1 MNDFLNTQESRKNNR
16 TKKIIALI
24 VGVVSFVVVFLAVF
38 FTTRYLTSSFFSK
51 AKHDLVA
58 DEMKN
63 QVAEINQQLPQI
75 IEEGVRLDSVA
86 LKGEKT
92 MGYYVT
98 LFNFDSE
105 GVEFDTPAAKEAIL
119 QNLRSNREKMRFFID
134 NDITLLYYYYDENKK
149 LVSEIRIPPSLYK

>member
-16 TKKIIALI
+16 TKNIIGVI
-24 VGVVSFVVVFLAVF
+24 VGVVSFIVVFLAAF
-38 FTTRYLTSSFFSK
+38 FTTRYLTSSFLSK
-51 AKHDLVA
+51 AKNNLVT

-63 QVAEINQQLPQI
+63 QVAEMNQQLPQI

-98 LFNFDSE
+98 LFNLDSE
-105 GVEFDTPAAKEAIL
+105 GVEFDASAAKEAIIQKL
-119 QNLRSNREKMRFFID
+119 KSNRGKMRFFID
-134 NDITLLYYYYDENKK
+134 NNITLYYYYYDKNKK
-149 LVSEIRIPPSLYK
+149 VVTEIEIAPSLYK

>member
-1 MNDFLNTQESRKNNR
+1 MNDFLNTQESQKNNR
-16 TKKIIALI
+16 TKNIIAVI
-24 VGVVSFVVVFLAVF
+24 VGVVSFIVVFLAAF

-51 AKHDLVA
+51 AKNNLVT

-63 QVAEINQQLPQI
+63 QVAEINRQLPQI

-92 MGYYVT
+92 MGYYAT

-105 GVEFDTPAAKEAIL
+105 EVEFDASVAKEAIV
-119 QNLRSNREKMRFFID
+119 QNLRSNRGKMRFFID
-134 NDITLLYYYYDENKK
+134 NNITLYYYYYDKNKK
-149 LVSEIRIPPSLYK
+149 VVTQIEIAPSLYK

>member
-16 TKKIIALI
+16 TKNIIGVI
-24 VGVVSFVVVFLAVF
+24 VGVVSFVVLFLAAF

-51 AKHDLVA
+51 AKNDLVT

-63 QVAEINQQLPQI
+63 QVAEMNQQLPQI

-105 GVEFDTPAAKEAIL
+105 EIEFNTPAAKDAIL

>member
-16 TKKIIALI
+16 TKNIVAVI
-24 VGVVSFVVVFLAVF
+24 VGVVSFVVLFLAAF

-51 AKHDLVA
+51 AKNDLVT

>member
-1 MNDFLNTQESRKNNR
+1 MNDFLNTQETRKNNR
-16 TKKIIALI
+16 TKNIVAI
-24 VGVVSFVVVFLAVF
+24 VGVVSFIVVFLAAF

-51 AKHDLVA
+51 AKNDLVT

-105 GVEFDTPAAKEAIL
+105 GVEFDASAAKEAIVQKL
-119 QNLRSNREKMRFFID
+119 KSNRGKMRFFID
-134 NDITLLYYYYDENKK
+134 NNITLYYYYYDKNKK
-149 LVSEIRIPPSLYK
+149 VVTEIEIAPSLYK

>member
-16 TKKIIALI
+16 TKNIIGVI

-51 AKHDLVA
+51 AKNDLVT

-63 QVAEINQQLPQI
+63 QVAEMNQQLPQI

>member
-1 MNDFLNTQESRKNNR
+1 MNDFLNTQESQKNNR

-24 VGVVSFVVVFLAVF
+24 VGVVSFIVVFLAAF

-51 AKHDLVA
+51 AKNDLVT

-63 QVAEINQQLPQI
+63 QVAEMNQQLPQI

-105 GVEFDTPAAKEAIL
+105 GVEFDASAAKEAIVQKL
-119 QNLRSNREKMRFFID
+119 KSNRGKMRFFID
-134 NDITLLYYYYDENKK
+134 NNITLYYYYYDKNKK
-149 LVSEIRIPPSLYK
+149 VVTEIEIAPSLYK

>member
-16 TKKIIALI
+16 TKNIVAVI
-24 VGVVSFVVVFLAVF
+24 VGVVSFVVLFLAAF

-51 AKHDLVA
+51 AKNDLVT

-63 QVAEINQQLPQI
+63 QIAEMNQQLPQI

-105 GVEFDTPAAKEAIL
+105 EIEFDTPAAKEAIL

>member
-1 MNDFLNTQESRKNNR
+1 MNDFLNTQESQKNNR
-16 TKKIIALI
+16 TKNIIGVI
-24 VGVVSFVVVFLAVF
+24 VGVVSFIVVFLAAF

-51 AKHDLVA
+51 AKNDLVT

-63 QVAEINQQLPQI
+63 QVAEMNQQLPQI

-105 GVEFDTPAAKEAIL
+105 EIEFDTPAAKEAIL

>member
-16 TKKIIALI
+16 NKNIVAVI
-24 VGVVSFVVVFLAVF
+24 VGVVSFVVLFLAAF

-51 AKHDLVA
+51 AKNDLVT

-63 QVAEINQQLPQI
+63 QVAEMNQQLPQI

-105 GVEFDTPAAKEAIL
+105 EIEFDTPAAKEAIL

>member
-16 TKKIIALI
+16 TKNIVAVI
-24 VGVVSFVVVFLAVF
+24 VGVVSFVVLFLAAF
-38 FTTRYLTSSFFSK
+38 FTTRYLTSSLFSK
-51 AKHDLVA
+51 AKNDLVT

-63 QVAEINQQLPQI
+63 QVAEMNQQLPQI

>member
-1 MNDFLNTQESRKNNR
+1 MNDFLNTQESQKNNR
-16 TKKIIALI
+16 TKNIVALI
-24 VGVVSFVVVFLAVF
+24 VGVVSFVVVFLAAF

-51 AKHDLVA
+51 AKNDLVT

-63 QVAEINQQLPQI
+63 QVAEMNQQLPQI

-105 GVEFDTPAAKEAIL
+105 GVEFDASAAKEAIV
-119 QNLRSNREKMRFFID
+119 QNLKSNRGKMRFFID
-134 NDITLLYYYYDENKK
+134 NNITLYYYYYDKNKK
-149 LVSEIRIPPSLYK
+149 VVTEIEIAPSLYK

>member
-16 TKKIIALI
+16 TKNIIGVI
-24 VGVVSFVVVFLAVF
+24 VGVVSFIVVFLAAF

-51 AKHDLVA
+51 AKNDLVT

-63 QVAEINQQLPQI
+63 QVAEINRQLPQI

-86 LKGEKT
+86 LKGERT
-92 MGYYVT
+92 MGYYAT
-98 LFNFDSE
+98 LFDFDSE
-105 GVEFDTPAAKEAIL
+105 EIEFNTPAAKEAIL

>member
-16 TKKIIALI
+16 TKNIIGVI
-24 VGVVSFVVVFLAVF
+24 VGVVSFIVVFLAAF

-51 AKHDLVA
+51 AKNDLVT

-63 QVAEINQQLPQI
+63 QVAEMNRQLPQI

-105 GVEFDTPAAKEAIL
+105 GVEFDASAAEAIV
-119 QNLRSNREKMRFFID
+119 QNLKCNRGKMRFFID
-134 NDITLLYYYYDENKK
+134 NNITLYYYYYDKNKK
-149 LVSEIRIPPSLYK
+149 VVTEIEIAPSLYK

>member
-16 TKKIIALI
+16 TKNIVAVI
-24 VGVVSFVVVFLAVF
+24 VGVVSFVVLFLAAF

-51 AKHDLVA
+51 AKNDLVT

-63 QVAEINQQLPQI
+63 QVAEMNQQLPQI

-105 GVEFDTPAAKEAIL
+105 EIEFDTPAAKEAIL

>member
-16 TKKIIALI
+16 TKNIVAVI
-24 VGVVSFVVVFLAVF
+24 VGVVSFVVLFLAAF

-51 AKHDLVA
+51 AKNDLVT

-63 QVAEINQQLPQI
+63 QIAEMNQQLPQI

-105 GVEFDTPAAKEAIL
+105 EIEFDTPAAKEAIL

-134 NDITLLYYYYDENKK
+134 NDFTLLYYYYDENKK

>member
-1 MNDFLNTQESRKNNR
+1 MIFLNTQESRKNNR
-16 TKKIIALI
+16 TKNIVAVI
-24 VGVVSFVVVFLAVF
+24 VGVVSFVVVFLAAF

-51 AKHDLVA
+51 AKNDLVT

-63 QVAEINQQLPQI
+63 QIAEMNQQLPQI

-105 GVEFDTPAAKEAIL
+105 EIEFDTPAAKEAIL

>member
-16 TKKIIALI
+16 TKNIVAVI
-24 VGVVSFVVVFLAVF
+24 VGVVSFVVVFLAAF

-51 AKHDLVA
+51 GKHDLVT

-63 QVAEINQQLPQI
+63 QVAEMNRQLPQI

-86 LKGEKT
+86 LKGERT
-92 MGYYVT
+92 MGYYAT

-105 GVEFDTPAAKEAIL
+105 GVEFDASVAKEAIV
-119 QNLRSNREKMRFFID
+119 QNLRTNRGKMRFFID
-134 NDITLLYYYYDENKK
+134 NNITLYYYYYDKNKK
-149 LVSEIRIPPSLYK
+149 VVTEIEIAPSLYK

>member
-1 MNDFLNTQESRKNNR
+1 MNDFLNTQESRKNKR
-16 TKKIIALI
+16 TKNIMALI
-24 VGVVSFVVVFLAVF
+24 VGVVSFVVVFLAAF
-38 FTTRYLTSSFFSK
+38 FTTRHLTNSFFSK
-51 AKHDLVA
+51 GKHDLVA

-92 MGYYVT
+92 MGYYAT

-105 GVEFDTPAAKEAIL
+105 EVEFDASVAKEAIV
-119 QNLRSNREKMRFFID
+119 QNLRSNRQKMRFFID
-134 NDITLLYYYYDENKK
+134 NNITLYYYYYDKNKK
-149 LVSEIRIPPSLYK
+149 VVTEIEIAPSLYK

>member
-16 TKKIIALI
+16 TKNIVAVI
-24 VGVVSFVVVFLAVF
+24 VGVVSFVVLFLAAF

-51 AKHDLVA
+51 AKNDLVT

-63 QVAEINQQLPQI
+63 QVAEINRQLPQI

-105 GVEFDTPAAKEAIL
+105 EIEFDTPAAKEAIL

-134 NDITLLYYYYDENKK
+134 NDITLLYYYYDKNKK
-149 LVSEIRIPPSLYK
+149 VVTQIEIAPSLYK

>member
-1 MNDFLNTQESRKNNR
+1 MNDFLNTQETRKNKR
-16 TKKIIALI
+16 TKNIMALI
-24 VGVVSFVVVFLAVF
+24 VGVVSFIVVFLAAF

-51 AKHDLVA
+51 AKNDLVT

-63 QVAEINQQLPQI
+63 QVAEMNQQLPQI

-86 LKGEKT
+86 LKGERA
-92 MGYYVT
+92 MGYYAT

>member
-16 TKKIIALI
+16 TKNIMALI
-24 VGVVSFVVVFLAVF
+24 VGVVSFVVVFLAAF

-51 AKHDLVA
+51 AKNDLVT

-63 QVAEINQQLPQI
+63 QVAEMNQQLPQI

>member
-1 MNDFLNTQESRKNNR
+1 MNDFLNTQESQKNNR
-16 TKKIIALI
+16 TKNIVALI
-24 VGVVSFVVVFLAVF
+24 VGVVSFVVVFLAAF

-51 AKHDLVA
+51 AKNDLVT

-63 QVAEINQQLPQI
+63 QVAEMNQQLPQI

-105 GVEFDTPAAKEAIL
+105 GVEFDASAAKEAIV
-119 QNLRSNREKMRFFID
+119 QNLKSNRGKMRFFID
-134 NDITLLYYYYDENKK
+134 NNITLYYYYYDKNKK
-149 LVSEIRIPPSLYK
+149 VVTKIEIAPSLYK

>member
-16 TKKIIALI
+16 TKNIVAVI
-24 VGVVSFVVVFLAVF
+24 VGVVSFVVLFLAAF

-51 AKHDLVA
+51 AKNDLVT

-105 GVEFDTPAAKEAIL
+105 EIEFDTPAAKEAIL

>member
-16 TKKIIALI
+16 TKNIVAVI
-24 VGVVSFVVVFLAVF
+24 VGVVSFVVLFLAAF

-51 AKHDLVA
+51 AKNDLVT

-63 QVAEINQQLPQI
+63 QIAEMNQQLPQI

-86 LKGEKT
+86 LKGERT
-92 MGYYVT
+92 MGYYTT

-105 GVEFDTPAAKEAIL
+105 EIEFDTPAAKDAIL

>member
-16 TKKIIALI
+16 TKNIIGVI
-24 VGVVSFVVVFLAVF
+24 VGVVSFIVVFLAAF

-51 AKHDLVA
+51 AKNDLVT

-63 QVAEINQQLPQI
+63 QVAEMNQQLPQI

-92 MGYYVT
+92 MGYYAT
-98 LFNFDSE
+98 LFDFDSE
-105 GVEFDTPAAKEAIL
+105 EIEFNTPAAKEAIL

>member
-1 MNDFLNTQESRKNNR
+1 MNDFLNTQESQKNNR
-16 TKKIIALI
+16 TKNIVALI
-24 VGVVSFVVVFLAVF
+24 VGVVSFFVVFLAAF

-51 AKHDLVA
+51 AKNDLVT

-63 QVAEINQQLPQI
+63 QVAEINRQLPQI

-105 GVEFDTPAAKEAIL
+105 GVEFDASAAKEAIVQKL
-119 QNLRSNREKMRFFID
+119 KSNRGKMRFFID
-134 NDITLLYYYYDENKK
+134 NNITLYYYYYDKNKK
-149 LVSEIRIPPSLYK
+149 VVTEIEIAPSLYK

>member
-1 MNDFLNTQESRKNNR
+1 MNDFLDIQNAKKKKR
-16 TKKIIALI
+16 TKNIIALI
-24 VGVVSFVVVFLAVF
+24 VGIVSFVVVFLAAF
-38 FTTRYLTSSFFSK
+38 FTTRHLTSSFFSK
-51 AKHDLVA
+51 GKHDLVT

-63 QVAEINQQLPQI
+63 QVAEINRQLPQI

-105 GVEFDTPAAKEAIL
+105 GVEFDASAAKEAIV
-119 QNLRSNREKMRFFID
+119 QNLKRNRGKMRFFID
-134 NDITLLYYYYDENKK
+134 NNITLYYYYYDKNKK
-149 LVSEIRIPPSLYK
+149 VVTEIEIAPSLYK

>member
-16 TKKIIALI
+16 TKNIVAVI
-24 VGVVSFVVVFLAVF
+24 VGVVSFVVLFLAAF

-51 AKHDLVA
+51 AKNDLVT

-63 QVAEINQQLPQI
+63 QVAEINRQLPQI

>member
-16 TKKIIALI
+16 TKNIVAVI
-24 VGVVSFVVVFLAVF
+24 VGVVSFIVVFLAAF

-51 AKHDLVA
+51 AKNDLVT

-63 QVAEINQQLPQI
+63 QVAEINRQLPQI

-92 MGYYVT
+92 MGYYAT
-98 LFNFDSE
+98 LFDFDSE
-105 GVEFDTPAAKEAIL
+105 EIEFNTPAAKEAIL